1 MLETEYTKSYKSSSC
16 SAVQWFADRSR
27 MKPIAVNGAE
37 VVVEREITSTKVGS
51 KDKGF
56 VAMHPSGAM
65 VM

>member
-1 MLETEYTKSYKSSSC
+1 
-16 SAVQWFADRSR
+16 